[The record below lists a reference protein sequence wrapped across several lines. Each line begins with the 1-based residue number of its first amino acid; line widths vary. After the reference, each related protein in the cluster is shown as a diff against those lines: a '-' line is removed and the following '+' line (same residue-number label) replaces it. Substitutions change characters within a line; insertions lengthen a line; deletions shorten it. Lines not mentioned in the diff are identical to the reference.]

1 MKSDFVIGLCCT
13 LLACIGVF
21 LVGIS
26 ISPVSSQVAHTP
38 QTSYDWYYKPTQDGS
53 QPIVADNAPFI
64 DEYGVF
70 YLGEET
76 SKEIYLTFDAGFENG
91 NTAAI
96 LDVLKEKEVSATF
109 FVTGHFMQSHPELIV
124 RMAQEGHIVGNHTLG
139 HVDLTD
145 VSEDVFLEQVQG
157 LSDLYTE
164 ITGGNMPMYLRPPEG
179 RYSEKFLQQAQG
191 HGYTVVFWS
200 FAYMDW
206 LEDDQPSHEEAIDTI
221 ISRTHPGEI
230 ALLHS
235 TSKTNAEVLGTV
247 IDMWIQQGY
256 SIRSIDALVLR
267 QQFAA

>member
-21 LVGIS
+21 LVVIS
-26 ISPVSSQVAHTP
+26 ISPVTSQVAHTP
-38 QTSYDWYYKPTQDGS
+38 ETSYDWYYKPTNDGS

-64 DEYGVF
+64 DDYGVY
-70 YLGEET
+70 YLGEKT

-96 LDVLKEKEVSATF
+96 LDVLSEKNVSAAF

-124 RMAQEGHIVGNHTLG
+124 RMANEGHIVGNHTIG
-139 HVDLTD
+139 HEDLTD
-145 VSEDVFLEQVQG
+145 VSDDVFLEQTMG
-157 LSDLYTE
+157 LCDLYSE
-164 ITGGNMPMYLRPPEG
+164 ITGGSMPMYIRPPEG
-179 RYSEKFLQQAQG
+179 KYSEKFLEQSQRYG
-191 HGYTVVFWS
+191 FTVVFWS
-200 FAYMDW
+200 FAYKDW
-206 LEDDQPSHEEAIDTI
+206 LEDAQPSHEEAIDTI

-247 IDMWIQQGY
+247 IDRWTEQGY
-256 SIRSIDALVLR
+256 SIRSLDALVLR
-267 QQFAA
+267 EQVAS